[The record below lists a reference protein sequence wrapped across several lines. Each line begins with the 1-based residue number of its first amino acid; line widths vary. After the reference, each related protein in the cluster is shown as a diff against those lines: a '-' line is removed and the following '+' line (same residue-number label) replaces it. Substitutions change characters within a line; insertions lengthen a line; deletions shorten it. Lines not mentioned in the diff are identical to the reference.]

1 MATVKRSQLTSS
13 LDFKRSQLIS
23 SFDFKRK
30 QLNEDPW
37 FFVLGFASTALY
49 ALSLALYR
57 CLRNRSLLS
66 PSLFEENLKT
76 SAQEA
81 AWDLGEQL
89 PHSGGE
95 LRQWDDQLF
104 FFSFFDRRP
113 SCLSK
118 YKNTRSLGAL
128 RALTS
133 GVRPFGPA

>member
-104 FFSFFDRRP
+104 S
-113 SCLSK
+113 
-118 YKNTRSLGAL
+118 SLF
-128 RALTS
+128 LTDDPH
-133 GVRPFGPA
+133 VYQNIKTYRDDQLFLLLK